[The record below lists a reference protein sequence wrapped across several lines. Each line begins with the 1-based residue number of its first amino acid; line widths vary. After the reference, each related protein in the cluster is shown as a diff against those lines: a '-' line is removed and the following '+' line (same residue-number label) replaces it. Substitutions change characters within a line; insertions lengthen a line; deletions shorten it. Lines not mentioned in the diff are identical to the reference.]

1 MKAKYAFNSNL
12 LFPQFSILDPE
23 TTMSLPTRQTAN
35 GVVDSFVHV
44 CEQYLTVCLSITS
57 DSSHDSQMLTCRIA
71 TQRLFSTSSSTM
83 SLSLSL
89 SSS

>member
-1 MKAKYAFNSNL
+1 MKCAFNSQH

-44 CEQYLTVCLSITS
+44 CEQYLTVCLSSPPFPAETKTP
-57 DSSHDSQMLTCRIA
+57 TCR
-71 TQRLFSTSSSTM
+71 TVTPRLFSTSSSTT
-83 SLSLSL
+83 
-89 SSS
+89 